1 MRALCVTGHRPQKL
15 FEYDRYAYAPL
26 MQILRNVLVQTIEAY
41 DLDTV
46 ITGGA
51 QGADQLAFWAANN
64 IKLERPELRNVV
76 YVPFRGQERLWPEQ
90 GLFGQCDYRHMLEAA
105 NSVRI
110 CAAVRGDDVAGAL
123 LRRNRMMVDA
133 AIVVVAVADERSL
146 TGGGTAATVRYA
158 RRCRKPVVFVE
169 PHAR

>member
-1 MRALCVTGHRPQKL
+1 MRALCVTGQRPKKL
-15 FEYDRYAYAPL
+15 FGYDRRAYAPL

-76 YVPFRGQERLWPEQ
+76 YVPFKGQERLWPKQ
-90 GLFGQCDYRHMLEAA
+90 GLFGQDDYQHMLEAA
-105 NSVRI
+105 DSVRI
-110 CAAVRGDDVAGAL
+110 CAAATGDDVTAAL
-123 LRRNRMMVDA
+123 LRRNHMMVDA

-146 TGGGTAATVRYA
+146 TSGGTASTVRYA
-158 RRCRKPVVFVE
+158 RRCKKPVVFVN
-169 PHAR
+169 PYAH